1 MVRITVY
8 EKASLLRDFTLGA
21 SDGLVT
27 TFAIV
32 AGVVGASLSSS
43 VVIVLGIAKLLADA
57 VSMSAGIYLG
67 AKSEI
72 EYKDLREDHHHKE
85 ISPLKQGGIMFLS
98 FSLIGLLPLLP
109 FIFNLPSKFILSA
122 IIVGIALFAVG
133 SLRAVYVGKRALLGG
148 IEMFLVGGTAALI
161 AYLVGFLLK
170 NYIV

>member
-1 MVRITVY
+1 MDRTTVY
-8 EKASLLRDFTLGA
+8 EKATLLRDFTLGA

-43 VVIVLGIAKLLADA
+43 VIIILGLAKLLADA

-72 EYKDLREDHHHKE
+72 EYKDLKENHRHKE
-85 ISPLKQGGIMFLS
+85 VSPLNQGAIMFLS
-98 FSLIGLLPLLP
+98 FALIGFLPLLP
-109 FIFNLPSKFILSA
+109 FVLDLPSKFILST
-122 IIVGIALFAVG
+122 IIVGIALFIIG
-133 SLRAVYVGKRALLGG
+133 SLRAVYAGKKALLGG